1 MKLTLRLKV
10 QLVQKLVEGR
20 LPSVPAFA
28 IFVNY
33 ILILII
39 T

>member
-1 MKLTLRLKV
+1 MRLTLRLKV

-20 LPSVPAFA
+20 LPSVPALA